1 MLRNLII
8 NRNRNKTAYRHRQ
21 NYKARIKRIAAK
33 NRVRRICHIKDKA
46 NKTEI
51 KLTLRNKNKNKD
63 RANNKNIKNNISR
76 CKTNRQTKLY
86 LKIMISRVWIH
97 IQSSNRKKYNNMLI
111 LKQPN
116 K

>member
-8 NRNRNKTAYRHRQ
+8 NRNRNKTAQRHRQ

-63 RANNKNIKNNISR
+63 RVNNKNIKNNISR
-76 CKTNRQTKLY
+76 YKTNRQTKLY